1 MILKSRRQSLKY
13 SDKGRAV
20 VQEQRVLLTL
30 RSRAHLPSAQEE
42 EEKHHAIVAWRGIN
56 KREGGT
62 EKVQCSPE
70 PVR

>member
-1 MILKSRRQSLKY
+1 MILTSRRQSLKY

-42 EEKHHAIVAWRGIN
+42 EEKHRAIVAWREN
-56 KREGGT
+56 KQEGGS